1 MDFKSKIPF
10 SLGLFILLVIGHANA
25 QDLPDHSLLK
35 RYGVTEDQL
44 PAAPVDLALNAEPT
58 KSRFEVKPERPLIRV
73 EKNGDL
79 VSETTGNIS
88 IDNAAAQGQVQCA
101 RAYAELERRGS
112 QRSLLPCGDEVKVSA
127 TLWSQD

>member
-1 MDFKSKIPF
+1 MPN
-10 SLGLFILLVIGHANA
+10 L
-25 QDLPDHSLLK
+25 SLLT

-44 PAAPVDLALNAEPT
+44 PAAPADLALNIEPT
-58 KSRFEVKPERPLIRV
+58 NSRFEIKPERPLIRV

-101 RAYAELERRGS
+101 RALAELQRRGS
-112 QRSLLPCGDEVKVSA
+112 QYSLPCGDGVKVST
-127 TLWSQD
+127 TLWSQE

>member
-1 MDFKSKIPF
+1 MGFNSKTSR
-10 SLGLFILLVIGHANA
+10 SLGLLLLLALGHANA
-25 QDLPDHSLLK
+25 QDLPNQSLLT

-44 PAAPVDLALNAEPT
+44 PAAPAAPVLDPEPT
-58 KSRFEVKPERPLIRV
+58 KSRFAIQPERPLIRV

-112 QRSLLPCGDEVKVSA
+112 QRTLPCGDGVKVS
-127 TLWSQD
+127 TTVWSQE

>member
-1 MDFKSKIPF
+1 MGSDRRIMYG
-10 SLGLFILLVIGHANA
+10 LGLFLLLAVGPASA
-25 QDLPDHSLLK
+25 QDLPNLSLLK

-44 PAAPVDLALNAEPT
+44 PAAPADLALNIEPT
-58 KSRFEVKPERPLIRV
+58 NSRFEIKPERPLIRV

-101 RAYAELERRGS
+101 RALAELQRRGS
-112 QRSLLPCGDEVKVSA
+112 QYSLPCGDGVKVST
-127 TLWSQD
+127 TLWSQE

>member
-1 MDFKSKIPF
+1 MHSNRKKLY
-10 SLGLFILLVIGHANA
+10 SLGMFLLLAAGNANA
-25 QDLPDHSLLK
+25 QDLPNLSLLT

-44 PAAPVDLALNAEPT
+44 PAAPTDLALNTEPT
-58 KSRFEVKPERPLIRV
+58 KSRFEIQPERPLIRV

-101 RAYAELERRGS
+101 RAHAELERRGS
-112 QRSLLPCGDEVKVSA
+112 QSSLACGDGVKVST
-127 TLWSQD
+127 TLWSQE